1 MVATGLLFKFLI
13 RLDFFQKNRSKR
25 LEHNKCNNMPWQST
39 QLKIPQKDDIE
50 SRTAAKQGQEA
61 DDV

>member
-1 MVATGLLFKFLI
+1 
-13 RLDFFQKNRSKR
+13 
-25 LEHNKCNNMPWQST
+25 MPWQST